1 MNFYIIPT
9 PIGNLE
15 DLTLRSKNILK
26 SLDFLVV
33 ENKNVSIKLL
43 NKHSIDIKK
52 ILIYNDN
59 SSEKD
64 RKKILSLLKTSI
76 YGGVISDAG
85 TPLISDPGFKLV
97 RYLLENNVNII
108 SLPGANSITTALVG
122 SGLPTNKFQFLGF
135 APKQKDAIKNLFK
148 KIISFDGTSIFFE
161 SPLRVHK
168 TLIILKA
175 LDKKLKL
182 EVCLAKE
189 LTKIN
194 EKFIRGNLSYV
205 VEAIQSDP
213 TLQKGEFV
221 LLISAQNF
229 EDEETEVEELY
240 EKLRK
245 HLSVKD
251 LSLVISTLTGI
262 NKNQLYKKFLQLS
275 KKST

>member
-1 MNFYIIPT
+1 M
-9 PIGNLE
+9 
-15 DLTLRSKNILK
+15 
-26 SLDFLVV
+26 LV
-33 ENKNVSIKLL
+33 
-43 NKHSIDIKK
+43 
-52 ILIYNDN
+52 
-59 SSEKD
+59 
-64 RKKILSLLKTSI
+64 
-76 YGGVISDAG
+76 
-85 TPLISDPGFKLV
+85 
-97 RYLLENNVNII
+97 
-108 SLPGANSITTALVG
+108 
-122 SGLPTNKFQFLGF
+122 
-135 APKQKDAIKNLFK
+135 
-148 KIISFDGTSIFFE
+148 
-161 SPLRVHK
+161 
-168 TLIILKA
+168 LKA